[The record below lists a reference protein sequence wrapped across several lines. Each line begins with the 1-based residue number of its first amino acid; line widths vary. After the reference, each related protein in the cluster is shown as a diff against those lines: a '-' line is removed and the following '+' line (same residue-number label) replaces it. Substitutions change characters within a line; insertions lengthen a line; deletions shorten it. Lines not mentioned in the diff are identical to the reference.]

1 MVDEGITIIVVWGWK
16 LVVEWAANDLIYAKG
31 IMCGKIVTGYIV

>member
-1 MVDEGITIIVVWGWK
+1 MVDEGVTIIVVWGWK
-16 LVVEWAANDLIYAKG
+16 FVVEWDANDLIYVKG